1 MYDCLTEIREET
13 EIRVLQSAAL
23 ERNLGKYNRLLLKVL
38 QNASKNNTYIRIK
51 IIEEQKEDNDFY

>member
-1 MYDCLTEIREET
+1 M
-13 EIRVLQSAAL
+13 QSAAL

-38 QNASKNNTYIRIK
+38 QNASKDNTYIRIK